1 MTPEIKLSQTET
13 VVAISADAPTV
24 EIGAQEV
31 TFGLSFDDTDL
42 TIVLEE
48 NSHSVDAPQDV
59 SVSIAAGETV
69 VEISPI
75 AAGGDRGSSFLP
87 VSDRFDQDLNS
98 AYFYFGWESLNGSWR
113 VRRQKRSTAAT
124 EDATIANNPI
134 FTNLT
139 DAWAQRETLAY

>member
-1 MTPEIKLSQTET
+1 MTPEINLSQTET
-13 VVAISADAPTV
+13 IVAISADAPTV

-31 TFGLSFDDTDL
+31 TFGLSLDDTDL
-42 TIVLEE
+42 TVVLEE
-48 NSHSVDAPQDV
+48 SSNSV
-59 SVSIAAGETV
+59 SALQAVAVSIAAGETV

-87 VSDRFDQDLNS
+87 VPDRFDQDPNS

-134 FTNLT
+134 FANLT
-139 DAWAQRETLAY
+139 SAWPQRETLAY

>member
-1 MTPEIKLSQTET
+1 MTTEINLSQTET

-31 TFGLSFDDTDL
+31 IFGLSFDDTDL

-59 SVSIAAGETV
+59 SVSIAAGDTV

-75 AAGGDRGSSFLP
+75 AAGGGGGSSFLP
-87 VSDRFDQDLNS
+87 VSDRIDQDPNS

-124 EDATIANNPI
+124 EDATIANNLI
-134 FTNLT
+134 FANLT
-139 DAWAQRETLAY
+139 SAWPQRETLAY